1 MHKLFFHREMPAKKN
16 QFYYCICFTSFVLK
30 SAASIYAFGL
40 GNKRNIN
47 TSSALSDHTDILKN
61 ITKYTQQK
69 NT

>member
-1 MHKLFFHREMPAKKN
+1 MPVQKKN
-16 QFYYCICFTSFVLK
+16 QFYYCIRFTSFVLK

-40 GNKRNIN
+40 GNKRNISIN